1 MSYIEGPT
9 LFVLIHTFNSVIR
22 SYCTALLTEIDD
34 VSHCYWTLLSVLK
47 GRRIASCLRKTY
59 SSGRFVVTVVLVSTL
74 PQGRRRK
81 KERWRMC
88 TVRKS
93 WTISRSDVTA
103 DRSVFC
109 HSFKQNNN
117 SLKHQNLP
125 ARVDK
130 GAAEKEAVRCRLVHK
145 PIKHHLPVPRTD
157 GHSEFEARAV
167 ALRQQVHHFHVK
179 GHG

>member
-1 MSYIEGPT
+1 
-9 LFVLIHTFNSVIR
+9 
-22 SYCTALLTEIDD
+22 
-34 VSHCYWTLLSVLK
+34 
-47 GRRIASCLRKTY
+47 
-59 SSGRFVVTVVLVSTL
+59 
-74 PQGRRRK
+74 
-81 KERWRMC
+81 MC

-109 HSFKQNNN
+109 HLFKQNNN

-130 GAAEKEAVRCRLVHK
+130 RAAEKEAVRCRLVHK

-167 ALRQQVHHFHVK
+167 ALRQQVHHLHVK
-179 GHG
+179 GHGWSCGDGRKVVGHLFTINSNSTWKEKRHLQGYILLEMEKKGLERVGIIQHLQFSDQ